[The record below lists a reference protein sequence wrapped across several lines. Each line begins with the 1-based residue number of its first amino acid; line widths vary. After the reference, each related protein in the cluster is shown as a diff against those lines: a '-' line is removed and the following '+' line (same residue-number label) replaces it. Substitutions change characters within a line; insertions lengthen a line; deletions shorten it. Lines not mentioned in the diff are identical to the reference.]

1 MKRLIISISI
11 CFLMI
16 AAQSQVT
23 QRDLLSRFSL
33 QDITA
38 SIQSKDSWKPYPKTT
53 AEWRKQLDDSIIQKY
68 IRFGEDALKFE
79 FKNIPASVALE
90 YARTG
95 DRDNYQKLSFDKR
108 GKLFDLFIAESME
121 DNGRFMEQI
130 MNGLWSIF
138 EETYWGVPAHL
149 NYQKA
154 GHGLPDAEDITVDL
168 FSAETAAAVSLAD
181 YFVGERLD
189 KISPLLRRRI
199 YYEVNRRILSPLEND
214 SKRYGYLG
222 RGRRDVAVNN
232 WNPWIISNWTLANLL
247 LEKNADRRTKAVRHQ
262 MELLDLYVNGL
273 GDDGATDEG
282 PSYWF
287 AAGASMFDALDLLQS
302 VTNNKVNIYNE
313 PIIQK
318 MGSYIYKTHIQGQYF
333 INVADASPVMK
344 PNGLLLYRFGK
355 AINDTIMM
363 QFGSWA
369 IHQNKQAV
377 YQPQTF
383 QRMRTLNDLSISRE
397 AFNYPAKAPAIND
410 VWFPDIQ
417 MMVARTNNG
426 LYIASHGGHNAE
438 SHNHN
443 DIGDFILYAD
453 GYPVIIDIG
462 SGTYTSKTF
471 SKDRYNIWYNTSAY
485 HNLPTINGQQQSAG
499 RKFEATEA
507 KYIMGKSSVNFNTNL
522 TKAYPEGA
530 ALNAITRSI
539 NVNKTK
545 GYIDVTDTYDL
556 KKSGEL
562 LQSFMTTCTVD
573 LNAPGKIIFIKPD
586 GNKVMLAYN
595 KDQWIATKEKVELN
609 APEDKKI
616 HSTWDGK
623 DIYRVV
629 LKSTGTSLKT
639 KTLYHIS
646 K

>member
-1 MKRLIISISI
+1 MKQLIITVTY
-11 CFLMI
+11 CFLI
-16 AAQSQVT
+16 ITGEAQVT
-23 QRDLLSRFSL
+23 HRDLLNKFSMK
-33 QDITA
+33 DVSA
-38 SIQSKDSWKPYPKTT
+38 SIQSKDSWKPYPKTP
-53 AEWRKQLDDSIIQKY
+53 AEWKIQLDDSIIQKY
-68 IRFGEDALKFE
+68 IRFGDDALKFE

-108 GKLFDLFIAESME
+108 GKLFDLVIAESME
-121 DNGRFMEQI
+121 GKSRFMEQI

-138 EETYWGVPAHL
+138 EETFWGVPAHL
-149 NYQKA
+149 GTQKA
-154 GHGLPDAEDITVDL
+154 GTGLPDAEDIIVDL
-168 FSAETAAAVSLAD
+168 FSAETAAAVSVAD
-181 YFVGERLD
+181 YLVGEKLD
-189 KISPLLRRRI
+189 KISPLLRKRI
-199 YYEVNRRILSPLEND
+199 YFEVNRRILTPLEID

-222 RGRRDVAVNN
+222 SGKRDVAVNN
-232 WNPWIISNWTLANLL
+232 WNPWIISNWMLANLL
-247 LEKNADRRTKAVRHQ
+247 LEKNPDRRTKAVMHQ

-287 AAGASMFDALDLLQS
+287 AAGASMFDALDLLQN
-302 VTNNKVNIYNE
+302 VTNNKVNIYNQ

-369 IHQNKQAV
+369 IHQNVSAV

-383 QRMRTLNDLSISRE
+383 QRMRTLGDLSISKE
-397 AFNYPAKAPAIND
+397 AFNYAAKAPAIND
-410 VWFPDIQ
+410 VWFPNIQ
-417 MMVARTNNG
+417 LMSARTDDG

-443 DIGDFILYAD
+443 DVGDFILYAD

-499 RKFEATEA
+499 RKAEAMDV
-507 KYIMGKSSVNFNTNL
+507 KYSTGTSAVTFSTNL
-522 TKAYPEGA
+522 TKAYPEEA

-545 GYIDVTDTYDL
+545 GYIDVTDTYDM
-556 KKSGEL
+556 KKSSEL
-562 LQSFMTTCTVD
+562 MQSFMTTCTVD
-573 LNAPGKIIFIKPD
+573 LNIPGKIIFIKPD
-586 GNKVMLAYN
+586 GNKVSLLYN
-595 KDQWIATKEKVELN
+595 KNQWSATKEKVELT

-616 HSTWDGK
+616 YSTWEGK

-629 LKSTGTSLKT
+629 LKSTGTSMKT
-639 KTLYHIS
+639 KTLYHFS